1 MTRTVHP
8 PWTFHLPAFPSLLQ
22 RDVGEARH
30 NRWGLRLRASTSSG
44 TAQQHPQFPT
54 VRGKAGN
61 PAKWF
66 CLKALGGGL
75 LVKGPPARTEWQVG
89 SQRRSCRTGT
99 AVAPGGPGP
108 GHRVPAPAGRRGQR
122 LLQADDGAAPVAAPP
137 PPPFHPSPNPHP
149 CPLPFRLFP
158 AEEAPGGVREGLP
171 PPGRG
176 LPPGCR
182 RRCPR
187 PPTALAP
194 FCCAALCLSRLWP
207 VAVRNSGPPG
217 AGGGRRPARAPYF
230 SPLDFLVG
238 FDLFLSTAGIGPTH
252 LLGVGLGRAVPA
264 PLSRRPP
271 SPLPRLRPHPTPLPL
286 LVAVRRQSPPPEPS
300 SPSSLRRPSPS
311 GSYPSSSAT
320 ASTPPPASPGL
331 PLRGVFEWYI
341 TASEGGSCNH

>member
-137 PPPFHPSPNPHP
+137 PPPFPPFPQPTPLSPP
-149 CPLPFRLFP
+149 FP
-158 AEEAPGGVREGLP
+158 AVPGGGGAGRRARRATASWPWTTPRVPPPLP
-171 PPGRG
+171 PPSHRPGSILLRCALFVSAVAGGRPEFRPPGGGRG
-176 LPPGCR
+176 ATP
-182 RRCPR
+182 CPR
-187 PPTALAP
+187 PVFL
-194 FCCAALCLSRLWP
+194 
-207 VAVRNSGPPG
+207 
-217 AGGGRRPARAPYF
+217 PA
-230 SPLDFLVG
+230 
-238 FDLFLSTAGIGPTH
+238 
-252 LLGVGLGRAVPA
+252 
-264 PLSRRPP
+264 
-271 SPLPRLRPHPTPLPL
+271 
-286 LVAVRRQSPPPEPS
+286 
-300 SPSSLRRPSPS
+300 
-311 GSYPSSSAT
+311 
-320 ASTPPPASPGL
+320 GL
-331 PLRGVFEWYI
+331 P
-341 TASEGGSCNH
+341 GGL